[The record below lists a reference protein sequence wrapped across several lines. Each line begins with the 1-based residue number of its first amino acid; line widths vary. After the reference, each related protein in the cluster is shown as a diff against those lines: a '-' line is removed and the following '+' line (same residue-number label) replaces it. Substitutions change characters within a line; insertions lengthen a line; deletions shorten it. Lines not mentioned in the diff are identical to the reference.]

1 MTGAARG
8 LGRAIAER
16 LARGNASIVIGDV
29 DEPLSRQSAEE
40 LRRKGMDAVA
50 VNVDISDEA
59 SVAAAYAAIDSAFG
73 RLDILVNNA
82 GVLGLDNGERPQVA
96 TMPLAL
102 WQRTI
107 DVNLTG
113 TFLMCRGAVSLMQ
126 RNGWGR
132 IVNLSSR
139 VGRTRTG
146 PGNAHYAASKAAL
159 IGWSESLRLELVQA
173 DHTNVR
179 VTTVTP
185 SYISTGMFAGARG
198 PVLAP
203 ILEPEYVVDKV
214 WRAMLAGRPLV
225 QLPWSVGLSRA
236 LRGLLPTKVFDRVVG
251 DGFGVY
257 RSMERFTGR

>member
-8 LGRAIAER
+8 LGHAIAER
-16 LARGNASIVIGDV
+16 LARGNASIVIGDI
-29 DEPLSRQSAEE
+29 DERLARQSAEE

-50 VNVDISDEA
+50 VAVDIADEA

-73 RLDILVNNA
+73 RLDVLVNNA
-82 GVLGLDNGERPQVA
+82 GILGLDNGDRPRVA

-159 IGWSESLRLELVQA
+159 IGFSR
-173 DHTNVR
+173 
-179 VTTVTP
+179 
-185 SYISTGMFAGARG
+185 
-198 PVLAP
+198 VLASELGADGITVNCVAP
-203 ILEPEYVVDKV
+203 SKVVTEMTLALDDSAGRFAANIAETAVGRLGTEADVANAVAFLCAEESGFVTGIVVDV
-214 WRAMLAGRPLV
+214 
-225 QLPWSVGLSRA
+225 
-236 LRGLLPTKVFDRVVG
+236 
-251 DGFGVY
+251 
-257 RSMERFTGR
+257 TGGSFMP